1 MKILFH
7 NNEWFRS
14 IRIKFILL
22 FLLVIMP
29 LVFLLFYN
37 NNYAKNVVEGQAID
51 AHETTLAN
59 FVKQSDDMMTAAEK
73 YLINVQQQEL
83 DVNSLDLSL
92 ADQTNYTLTKVRVSY
107 KFNANQSYMTGIDTL
122 MLYSLKN
129 KEAVISSNQSD
140 YEGKL
145 EAANQLMKERSKLQP
160 VLQRGLLDTSYY
172 ELNGNQYLIRI
183 YNASSTL
190 QLGAWFNLNQLLES
204 LNIKNS
210 AILDKNGTPLVNEGL
225 TEEQLT
231 WISQTIKS
239 NANDSSPIE
248 RTVTIDDEQHLFI
261 MKSSGSMD
269 LRYVILIPSSDI
281 VQKLSFFQKV
291 ILLIPAAIVLIII
304 LYLVFMQRIL
314 IRPMQQIIG
323 GMRRLSYGN
332 FDLRL
337 ELKASTEFQYMTST
351 FNNMAEEIKS
361 LKLYIYEE
369 QLRVQQAEMKQL
381 QMQINPHFYANSLNI
396 INGMAQ
402 LHDYHSVQEMTRLLA
417 AYFRFVTTSSRQ
429 VITLREEVEHIRNY
443 LAIQKYRYPSAL
455 LFDVQLSQELELLH
469 IPPLTVQPFI
479 ENAIIH
485 GFRRKINP
493 FTIRLHAEW
502 STHTHRNEI
511 NQVNLVIEDNG
522 AGVSPEQLKNL
533 QLVAEQSH
541 SDNQHL
547 GIWNALRRLKLYYGE
562 DQVFCNFEHAEN
574 GGLKIIMTIP
584 FSSKSPD

>member
-1 MKILFH
+1 MKIQFQ

-37 NNYAKNVVEGQAID
+37 NNYAKNVVEGQAIE

-59 FVKQSDDMMTAAEK
+59 FVKQTDDMMTAAER

-83 DVNSLDLSL
+83 DVNSMDLSL
-92 ADQTNYTLTKVRVSY
+92 ADQTNYTLTKVRVSNR
-107 KFNANQSYMTGIDTL
+107 FNINQSYMTGIDTL

-129 KEAVISSNQSD
+129 KEAVISSNQTTE

-145 EAANQLMKERSKLQP
+145 EAANHLMKERSELQP
-160 VLQRGLLDTSYY
+160 VPQRGLLDTTYY
-172 ELNGNQYLIRI
+172 ELNGIHYLIRI

-190 QLGAWFNLNQLLES
+190 QLGAWFNLNNLLES

-210 AILDKNGTPLVNEGL
+210 VILDKNGTTLVNEGL
-225 TEEQLT
+225 TDGQLK
-231 WISQTIKS
+231 WIKQTIDS
-239 NANDSSPIE
+239 NPNDSSPIE
-248 RTVTIDDEQHLFI
+248 RTVTIDHEQHLFI
-261 MKSSGSMD
+261 MKSSASMD

-323 GMRRLSYGN
+323 GMRRLSHGN

-337 ELKASTEFQYMTST
+337 DLNASTEFQYMTST

-361 LKLYIYEE
+361 LKLFIYEE
-369 QLRVQQAEMKQL
+369 KLRVQQAEMKQL

-402 LHDYHSVQEMTRLLA
+402 LHDFHSVQEMTRLLA

-429 VITLREEVEHIRNY
+429 VITLREEIEHIRNY

-455 LFDVQLSQELELLH
+455 LFDVQLSQDLELLH

-502 STHTHRNEI
+502 NSFANEI
-511 NQVNLVIEDNG
+511 DQVILVIEDNG
-522 AGVSPEQLKNL
+522 AGVSEEQLNNL
-533 QLVAEQSH
+533 QLVAQQSH
-541 SDNQHL
+541 SDNKHL
-547 GIWNALRRLKLYYGE
+547 GIWNALRRLKLYYGD
-562 DQVFCNFEHAEN
+562 DQVSCDFEHAEK

-584 FSSKSPD
+584 FRSKSPN